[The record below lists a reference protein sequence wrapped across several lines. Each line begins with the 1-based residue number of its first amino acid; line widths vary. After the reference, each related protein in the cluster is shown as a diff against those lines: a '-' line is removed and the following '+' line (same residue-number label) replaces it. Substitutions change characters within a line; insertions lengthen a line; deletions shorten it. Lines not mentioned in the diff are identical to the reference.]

1 ASLLCLLCFL
11 CSFPLYGAGEYR
23 TVEIESLKITID
35 TEWAQQTAPGYL
47 PVRFDITNL
56 GDERTIEIV
65 GQGGR
70 WFSRASGVV
79 GMDVRQN
86 LHLKRGDRAR
96 FTLPVPAFA
105 DNENIQFQ
113 IRVDGRLLET
123 F

>member
-1 ASLLCLLCFL
+1 MINHRDTEITKKASVISVSLWLLLFAAVTV
-11 CSFPLYGAGEYR
+11 YGAGEYR

-56 GDERTIEIV
+56 GDERTIEIA
-65 GQGGR
+65 GQGTR

-79 GMDVRQN
+79 GMDVRQS

-96 FTLPVPAFA
+96 FTL
-105 DNENIQFQ
+105 
-113 IRVDGRLLET
+113 
-123 F
+123 